1 MCIRDR
7 FGGQTPLNL
16 ASDLEKNGVKI
27 LGTSPAVKMCIRD
40 SIYIIALT
48 LSFMPQAV
56 SQHLQALH
64 REQIS
69 LLPAA
74 SPPVLS
80 LIHI

>member
-1 MCIRDR
+1 MAAQKKDPIHMNEI
-7 FGGQTPLNL
+7 FLHLSINP
-16 ASDLEKNGVKI
+16 
-27 LGTSPAVKMCIRD
+27 
-40 SIYIIALT
+40 IYIIALT

-74 SPPVLS
+74 SPPV
-80 LIHI
+80 